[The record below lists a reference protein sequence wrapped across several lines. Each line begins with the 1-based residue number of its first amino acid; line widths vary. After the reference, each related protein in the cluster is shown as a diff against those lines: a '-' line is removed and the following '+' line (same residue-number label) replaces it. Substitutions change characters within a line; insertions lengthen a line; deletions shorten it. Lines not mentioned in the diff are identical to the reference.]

1 MKAAPQQ
8 PIYQR
13 LCYMRRRFKQSV
25 RMPKALV
32 PATALLSVMLIMLM
46 FYVAGSRFVLQP
58 GVIVSLPPSS
68 FESGAPYGPMVLTIS
83 QEGMIFFNDERTTL
97 EGLEAAFAQSAH
109 EHPEATLVVEADGR
123 IQQNRIVG
131 IYNMAM
137 AAGIKKIALATRISS
152 VSDTAK

>member
-1 MKAAPQQ
+1 MRQ
-8 PIYQR
+8 PVYQR
-13 LCYMRRRFKQSV
+13 LCYMQRRFKPPV
-25 RMPKALV
+25 RMPRNLI

-58 GVIVSLPPSS
+58 GVIVNLPASS
-68 FESGAPYGPMVLTIS
+68 FDTGAPYGPMVLTIS

-97 EGLEAAFAQSAH
+97 EGLEAVFAQSAH
-109 EHPEATLVVEADGR
+109 EHPEATLVIEADGR

-152 VSDTAK
+152 VSDTTK